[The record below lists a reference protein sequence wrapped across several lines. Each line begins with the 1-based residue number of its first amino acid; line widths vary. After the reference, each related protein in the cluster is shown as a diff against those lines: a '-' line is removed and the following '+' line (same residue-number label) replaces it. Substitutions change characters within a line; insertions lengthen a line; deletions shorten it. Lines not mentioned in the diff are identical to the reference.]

1 MIADRPVAWEVR
13 SREVLGTGHVSSF
26 VNEEIITPAGDTIH
40 RQYVTH
46 PGAVAV
52 VAWDEETDTVACLRQ
67 YRHPVRMEL
76 VEVPAGLLDADGEA
90 FVDAARRELAE
101 EVELVADRWQVL
113 VDMCTTPGACEE
125 SLRIYL
131 ARGITRGTR
140 PEGFVLEG
148 EEAHMTWEWMDR
160 SELTAAVFEGRCQ
173 SPTLVAGLLALEAAI
188 LGGRIDALRPADAPW
203 PIRSQRTDD

>member
-1 MIADRPVAWEVR
+1 MIADKPVAWEVR
-13 SREVLGTGHVSSF
+13 STDVLATGRVSSF
-26 VNEEIITPAGDTIH
+26 VNDHVVTPSGDVID

-52 VAWDEETDTVACLRQ
+52 VAWDEDADSIACLRQ

-76 VEVPAGLLDADGEA
+76 VEIPAGLLDAEGED

-101 EVELVADRWQVL
+101 EVELAAGRWEVL

-131 ARGITRGTR
+131 ARDISRASR
-140 PEGFVLEG
+140 PDGFELEG
-148 EEAHMTWEWMDR
+148 EEAHMTWDWVPR

-173 SPTLVAGLLALEAAI
+173 SPTLVAGVLALEAAI
-188 LGGRIDALRPADAPW
+188 LSGRVEQLRAADAPW
-203 PIRSQRTDD
+203 PIRNQRADA